1 MRQLLS
7 KIAKAILAAALVILT
22 VPMVWAASLP
32 LVKPEQVGLSPER
45 LDRVGQ
51 LLKKEIEQGRLPG
64 AVALIARK
72 GQIAYLE
79 SFGFRDK
86 ASGAPMTNDAIFRI
100 YSMTKP
106 FTSVAAMMLV
116 EEGKIVLT
124 DPISKFLPQLGKLE
138 VSVQKFDP
146 ATGTVTYSTVPAERE
161 ITVQDLLRHT
171 SGFTYGS
178 LATNARV
185 KELYEKVG
193 VDAVDITNADLIERL
208 AKVPLVHQP
217 GTAFEYSHSTDVLG
231 RLIEVVA
238 DTTLAKFFEER
249 IFAPLKMT
257 DSGFYVPKENL
268 DRLAQPLPTDPAT
281 GKPITLLDVTS
292 PPKYEA
298 GGQGAVSTA
307 GDYARFCQMLL
318 NGGHLDGVRL
328 LSRTTVNLMAAD
340 HLGKIVDAA
349 PMPSQLLLGTSGYT
363 FGLGFAIRREAGIA
377 GVPGSAGEYTWGGFA
392 GTYFWIDPKEELIGI
407 LMLQAPGPARVQYRK
422 LFRQLVYQAIV
433 D

>member
-1 MRQLLS
+1 MRRLLLRMVS
-7 KIAKAILAAALVILT
+7 AILAMAFIIFV
-22 VPMVWAASLP
+22 VPMTWATSLSP
-32 LVKPEQVGLSPER
+32 AKPEQVGLSSER
-45 LDRVGQ
+45 LDRLDQ
-51 LLKKEIEQGRLPG
+51 LFKTEIEQGRIPG
-64 AVALIARK
+64 VVALIARK
-72 GQIAYLE
+72 GQIAYFK
-79 SFGFRDK
+79 SFGYRDK
-86 ASGAPMTNDAIFRI
+86 VSGAPMSNDAIFRI

-138 VSVQKFDP
+138 VSVPKFDP
-146 ATGTVTYSTVPAERE
+146 ATSTVTYSTTPAVRE

-171 SGFTYGS
+171 SGFTYGDRT
-178 LATNARV
+178 TNAQV
-185 KELYEKVG
+185 KELYDKVG
-193 VDAVDITNADLIERL
+193 VDATDITNADLIERL

-217 GTAFEYSHSTDVLG
+217 GTAFEYSRSTDVLG

-238 DTTLAKFFEER
+238 NTTLSKFFKER
-249 IFAPLKMT
+249 IFDPLKME
-257 DSGFYVPKENL
+257 DSGFYVPEEKL
-268 DRLAQPLPTDPAT
+268 GRLAQPFPTDPAT
-281 GKPITLLDVTS
+281 GKPIKLLDVTK

-307 GDYARFCQMLL
+307 SDYARFCQMLL

-328 LSRTTVNLMAAD
+328 LSRTTVNLMTAD
-340 HLGKIVDAA
+340 HLGKILEAA
-349 PMPSQLLLGTSGYT
+349 PAPSQLLLGTPGYT
-363 FGLGFAIRREAGIA
+363 FGLGFAIRLEPGIA

-392 GTYFWIDPKEELIGI
+392 GTYFWVDPKEELIGI

-422 LFRQLVYQAIV
+422 LFRQLVYQAII

>member
-1 MRQLLS
+1 MKQFLS
-7 KIAKAILAAALVILT
+7 KMAMMVFIVAFVIFV
-22 VPMVWAASLP
+22 VPTAWAASLSSA
-32 LVKPEQVGLSPER
+32 KPEQVGLSSER
-45 LDRVGQ
+45 LDRMSQ
-51 LLKKEIEQGRLPG
+51 LLKSEIAQGKIPG
-64 AVALIARK
+64 AVVLIARR
-72 GQIAYLE
+72 GQIAYFE

-86 ASGAPMTNDAIFRI
+86 VSEAPMTNDAIFRI

-116 EEGKIVLT
+116 EEGKVVLT
-124 DPISKFLPQLGKLE
+124 DPISKFLPQLGKLD
-138 VSVQKFDP
+138 VSMQKFDP
-146 ATGTVTYSTVPAERE
+146 ATGTVVYSTVSAERE
-161 ITVQDLLRHT
+161 IMVQDLLRHT

-178 LATNARV
+178 QTKNAQV
-185 KELYEKVG
+185 KELYDKVG
-193 VDAVDITNADLIERL
+193 VDAGDITSADLIERL
-208 AKVPLVHQP
+208 AKVPLVQQP
-217 GTAFEYSHSTDVLG
+217 GMAFEYGRSTDVLG

-238 DTTLAKFFEER
+238 NTTLAKFFEER

-257 DSGFYVPKENL
+257 DSGFYVPRENL
-268 DRLAQPLPTDPAT
+268 NRLAQPFLIDPTT
-281 GKPITLLDVTS
+281 RKPITLIDVTN

-307 GDYARFCQMLL
+307 SDYARFCQMLL

-328 LSRTTVNLMAAD
+328 LSRTIVNLMTAD
-340 HLGKIVDAA
+340 HLGKAIEAA

-377 GVPGSAGEYTWGGFA
+377 GVPGSVGEYTWGGFA

-422 LFRQLVYQAIV
+422 LFRQLTYQAIV